1 MNESSDCHE
10 LPDCPGLFIDAFRGG
25 YLKHKVKNAAN
36 TFLLSHYHGD
46 HYGNLPRA
54 GKYQGP
60 AKIHCTVITAALLVR
75 VHGVDPSLVVSHA
88 LGETWEVSA
97 VDAAAGRPSPGAHA
111 ASPAAVSGEAGT
123 IRVTLYDANHCPGAA
138 IILLQSPAG
147 RTHLHTGDLRYHAKM
162 QTYPLLREA
171 ALGRRVDCLLLDT
184 TYAHPKHTFC
194 NQQVAVDQI
203 ASEAAALLDQQSPQ
217 PKTLVLLSCYS
228 IGKEKVLWEVARR
241 TGHKIY
247 ANERKRQMLACIQQ
261 EESTTPEDDDP
272 HPSTR
277 ILDHCTEDADASDVH
292 IVPMGMAGQIWP
304 YFQPNYQACLD
315 YARAQK
321 ANYKRVVAFLPT
333 GWAEASNW
341 NKKKAYNTTVKEG
354 VEISVR
360 LVAYSEH
367 STYPELQSL
376 VEFLQPRL
384 VLPTVYKN
392 EADRRKIQ
400 ARFRV
405 DNRRAKEAFFRSMV
419 QGGNGL
425 EGRTVNST
433 SKATSP
439 AVALP
444 MVATPLMEAES
455 PQKYELIEVDS
466 DVAQSSFE
474 TKGESDQPVVS
485 TKRKLVAVT
494 CSPTR
499 KRIKLTDVTTLVFMG
514 FSSGEAKEALEQSK
528 DLTSAIDLLLS
539 ATPAKRIPAKASLVT
554 TSPKHPSPTQS
565 TLHTSPTK
573 KSVSP
578 TGTRSIKC
586 FFAVKKS

>member
-46 HYGNLPRA
+46 HYGSLPRA

-88 LGETWEVSA
+88 LGETWEVPA
-97 VDAAAGRPSPGAHA
+97 VDAAATRRSPGAHA

-171 ALGRRVDCLLLDT
+171 ALGHRVDCLLLDT

-194 NQQVAVDQI
+194 HQQVAVDQI
-203 ASEAAALLDQQSPQ
+203 ASEATELLDQQSPQ

-241 TGHKIY
+241 TGQKIY

-277 ILDHCTEDADASDVH
+277 ILDHCTEDAHASDVH

-321 ANYKRVVAFLPT
+321 ANYERVVAFLPT

-341 NKKKAYNTTVKEG
+341 NKKNAYNTTVKEG
-354 VEISVR
+354 VTISVR

-405 DNRRAKEAFFRSMV
+405 DNRRAKEAFFRSI
-419 QGGNGL
+419 QGGNGP

-444 MVATPLMEAES
+444 MVATPLMEAEL

-466 DVAQSSFE
+466 DVAQSSFQ

-499 KRIKLTDVTTLVFMG
+499 KRIKLTDVTTLVSMG
-514 FSSGEAKEALEQSK
+514 FSSGEAKEALDQSK
-528 DLTSAIDLLLS
+528 DFTSAIDLLLS
-539 ATPAKRIPAKASLVT
+539 ATPAKRIPTKASLIT
-554 TSPKHPSPTQS
+554 TSPKHPSPTKS

-586 FFAVKKS
+586 FFPVKKS